1 MDRKTHIIDA
11 NGKKPGRLA
20 TEVAFLL
27 QGKHKPT
34 YTPHLDGGD
43 FVEVVNVERMAVEQ
57 KKAEQKVYQRHSMHP
72 GGLKEVTL
80 EKLFETRPK
89 KVLELAVAKM
99 LPKNKLR
106 AARLKRLTFK
116 K

>member
-72 GGLKEVTL
+72 GGLKGAFLKDVF
-80 EKLFETRPK
+80 KDRP
-89 KVLELAVAKM
+89 E
-99 LPKNKLR
+99 R
-106 AARLKRLTFK
+106 S
-116 K
+116 